1 MFEKVVLPDEK
12 SGFFPSRSPLF
23 EQVKASIIKKIQ
35 QGVWHH
41 DDVLPNE
48 IELAKIFN
56 VSQGTIRRALKE
68 LVQEGFLV
76 RKQGKG
82 TYVSSYEAEF
92 DAFYSKF
99 VPIKAD
105 DPAQKWKT
113 YVRMTDYEEIA
124 PTPRVCHLMGITDTT
139 EVIIHI
145 KRQHYSQ
152 LENKDKVDCF
162 DELFLRKRFFPSL
175 TRERFLGQKDSLY
188 AFYQRAFDVTII
200 HRRDILKATLL
211 NAEQAKSAGVPVPY
225 PAIIQQSQAFDIN
238 DNLVELRY
246 LTTITDYCHYEVLR

>member
-82 TYVSSYEAEF
+82 VATKRSLMLFTQSLFRSS
-92 DAFYSKF
+92 
-99 VPIKAD
+99 PMI
-105 DPAQKWKT
+105 
-113 YVRMTDYEEIA
+113 
-124 PTPRVCHLMGITDTT
+124 
-139 EVIIHI
+139 
-145 KRQHYSQ
+145 Q
-152 LENKDKVDCF
+152 LRNG
-162 DELFLRKRFFPSL
+162 RPMS
-175 TRERFLGQKDSLY
+175 T
-188 AFYQRAFDVTII
+188 
-200 HRRDILKATLL
+200 
-211 NAEQAKSAGVPVPY
+211 
-225 PAIIQQSQAFDIN
+225 
-238 DNLVELRY
+238 
-246 LTTITDYCHYEVLR
+246 